1 MSEHPGRI
9 TLWGIEVFLATA
21 EAGAVSAAAR
31 RLGASPSA
39 VSQQLSNMEAALGTP
54 LLDRASR
61 PVTLTPAG
69 QIFRRRAQRI
79 LSEAQQ
85 ARAELASGSLAQL
98 TTLRLGMIEDLD
110 ADVTPALLTATA
122 ARLHDCKFLLETG
135 ASHRLFDL
143 LDTRVLD
150 VIVAAELGAPA
161 DWMEVHPLL
170 EEPFV
175 AAVPRGAVAPDGDV
189 LAQLSALPLIRY
201 TQRHVMGR
209 QIAEHLARQNL
220 TLSQRYEMDSYHAIM
235 AMVAQ
240 GQGWTILTP
249 LGLARA
255 HRFRDQAD
263 VLPLPVAPLS
273 RRVSLYA
280 RAGIL
285 QDMPATIADTL
296 RGLLA
301 EMVVA
306 PAQARHPW
314 LKESLRPLS

>member
-1 MSEHPGRI
+1 M
-9 TLWGIEVFLATA
+9 
-21 EAGAVSAAAR
+21 SAAAR
-31 RLGASPSA
+31 RLNASPSA
-39 VSQQLSNMEAALGTP
+39 VSQQLSNLEAALGTP
-54 LLDRASR
+54 LLDRSTR

-79 LSEAQQ
+79 QSEAQQ
-85 ARAELASGSLAQL
+85 ARVELASGSLAQL
-98 TTLRLGMIEDLD
+98 TDLRLGMIEDLD
-110 ADVTPALLTATA
+110 ADVTPALLTAIA
-122 ARLHDCKFLLETG
+122 ARLQDCKFLLETG
-135 ASHRLFDL
+135 ASHRLFDH

-175 AAVPRGAVAPDGDV
+175 AAVPHGAVDETQDV

-209 QIAEHLARQNL
+209 QIAEHLAQQNL
-220 TLSQRYEMDSYHAIM
+220 TLSPRFEMDSYHAIM

-255 HRFRDQAD
+255 HRFRDHAA

-273 RRVSLYA
+273 RRVSLFA
-280 RAGIL
+280 RGGIL
-285 QDMPATIADTL
+285 QDMPASIADTL
-296 RGLLA
+296 RSLLA
-301 EMVVA
+301 ELVVA
-306 PAQARHPW
+306 PTIQRHPW
-314 LKESLRPLS
+314 LEGKLRLLR